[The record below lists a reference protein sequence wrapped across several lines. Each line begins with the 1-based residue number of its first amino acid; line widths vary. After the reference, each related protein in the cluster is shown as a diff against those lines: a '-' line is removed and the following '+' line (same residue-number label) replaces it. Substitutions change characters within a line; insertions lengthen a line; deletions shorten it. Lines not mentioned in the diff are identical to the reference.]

1 MYYINTAKSFGTS
14 LSMQL
19 IHNEG
24 LRYYLASKGDIDI
37 IFDIFSRAFNHS
49 LRWKMKIYSKFW
61 LSFVLDNPSCKIW
74 LAKTK
79 STPVGVLMLVSDY
92 DQFLKIK
99 KNKWVRVYWLISLF
113 YPPLSIYAV
122 KRFIQKRNSKENEE
136 VTLQLVFNKTEKR
149 KALSI
154 EQLAVIPEIQGQGY
168 GDKIVK
174 FAKYIALKD
183 HYNILTLSVN
193 KYNAPAYHLYLRNE
207 FAEV

>member
-1 MYYINTAKSFGTS
+1 MENKEVVSI
-14 LSMQL
+14 SMQL

-24 LRYYLASKGDIDI
+24 LSYCLASKGDVDI
-37 IFDIFSRAFNHS
+37 IFDIFNRAFNHS
-49 LRWKMKIYSKFW
+49 LKWKMKLYSKIW
-61 LSFVLDNPSCKIW
+61 LSYVLDNPSCKIW

-79 STPVGVLMLVSDY
+79 TTPVATLILVNDY

-99 KNKWVRVYWLISLF
+99 KNKWLRVYWFINLF

-136 VTLQLVFNKTEKR
+136 VTLQLVFNKSEER

-168 GDKIVK
+168 GDKLVK

-193 KYNAPAYHLYLRNE
+193 KYNIPAYHLYMKNQ
-207 FAEV
+207 FSEV